1 MHEVEGAA
9 GDRTKFLPEQNNFF
23 FSKIKN
29 KKNQRKISGGI
40 GERNDRINQGNI

>member
-9 GDRTKFLPEQNNFF
+9 GDRTKFLPEQNNF